1 MPGGKPQKA
10 CHYIRFTVSMTP
22 KEGADMNNSKGFS
35 KLWFL
40 LLLLVTFV
48 AGCSGKDDNG
58 PPPKA
63 FTAYTLG
70 GVAGT
75 INETAK
81 TLSVTVPYGTN
92 VTAQVA
98 TFATNGTA
106 VKVGAVAQV
115 SGTTANNF
123 TAPVAYTVTASDNT
137 TATYTVTVTIA
148 PNTAKAITAYSF
160 VGLSG
165 AAGVINETSGT
176 IAVTVPF
183 GTNVTNLVATFTS
196 SGSDVKVNALAQT
209 SGTSANDFS
218 IPVTYTVSAADAK
231 AAAYTVSVTIATNPA
246 KSFTAY
252 SFVGFTGFA
261 GTINEPAKTIAVNLP
276 FGTSP
281 TNLVAVFTSTGAGVK
296 VSSAVQTSGTTANNF
311 NAPLAYTVTAADGT
325 TATYT
330 VNVVITPNPTKAIT
344 AFSFV
349 GFTGAAGTV
358 NESAKTV
365 TVTVPFGTDVTGLVA
380 TFTSTGPVATVGTTV
395 QTSTATANNFS
406 TPVAYIVTAAD
417 GTTVIYNVSVIIAPN
432 PAKAMSAF
440 SFVGFTGFAGTVDE
454 SAKTIA
460 VTVPFGTNVTA
471 MVAAYTTTG
480 AVVKVGT
487 AVQTSTASANDF
499 TAPVVYTVSA
509 EDNST
514 ATYTVTVTI
523 AANPAK
529 AITSF
534 SFVGYAGAGTAV
546 NELNKTIAV
555 KLPYGTTDVTNLTAT
570 FTATGTDVK
579 VGTLVQTSGTTPNNF
594 TAPVTYIVT
603 AADGTTAKY
612 AVTVTVSLNT
622 DKGISAYS
630 LAGVTGVIN
639 DTTKSIAVTLPT
651 GTVVTALAA
660 TFTTSGTGATVVP
673 LAVPQISGITQNN
686 FTAPVE
692 YIVTAADG
700 SVVKYTVTATVS
712 VDSGPAPG
720 AVNLGTA
727 ANYAILASSGVSTIP
742 TSVVTGNVGLSPAAR
757 GALTGWSEV
766 SDATDTF
773 STSIQ
778 VVAPFKLYAAD
789 YVGGTT
795 IVNLT
800 TAVADMGI
808 AYTDAAGR
816 TPTSAQTT
824 NVGAGTLTSLT
835 LTPGVYEWGTSVLI
849 PTDLVLSGNATDV
862 WIFKISGTLTMAAAK
877 NVTLAGGALSKNIF
891 WQVTD
896 AVSIGTGTH
905 FEGNILG
912 KKSITF
918 GNLASINGRLLAQTA
933 VVLDATTVTAP

>member
-1 MPGGKPQKA
+1 MGK
-10 CHYIRFTVSMTP
+10 FGV
-22 KEGADMNNSKGFS
+22 FS
-35 KLWFL
+35 KLWL
-40 LLLLVTFV
+40 LALLLVTV
-48 AGCSGKDDNG
+48 VVGCSSKDDDA

-63 FTAYTLG
+63 FTAYSIG
-70 GVAGT
+70 GVAG
-75 INETAK
+75 ILNETAK
-81 TLSVTVPYGTN
+81 TVSVTMPYGTN
-92 VTAQVA
+92 VTSQVA

-106 VKVGAVAQV
+106 VKVGTVAQV

-123 TAPVAYTVTASDNT
+123 TTPVSYTVTASDNT
-137 TATYTVTVTIA
+137 TATYTVTVIIA

-165 AAGVINETSGT
+165 AAGVINETAKT

-183 GTNVTNLVATFTS
+183 GTNVTNLAATFTS
-196 SGSDVKVNALAQT
+196 TGSDVKVNALAQT
-209 SGTSANDFS
+209 SGTSVNDFS
-218 IPVTYTVSAADAK
+218 IPVTYTVTAADAK
-231 AAAYTVSVTIATNPA
+231 AAVYTVSVAIATNPA
-246 KSFTAY
+246 KGFTAY

-281 TNLVAVFTSTGAGVK
+281 TNLVAAFTSTGTGVK
-296 VSSAVQTSGTTANNF
+296 VGAAVQTSGTTANNF
-311 NAPLAYTVTAADGT
+311 NAPLAYTVTAADST

-330 VNVVITPNPTKAIT
+330 VNVVIAPNPTKTIT
-344 AFSFV
+344 AFSFA
-349 GFTGAAGTV
+349 GFTGAAGAV

-365 TVTVPFGTDVTGLVA
+365 TVTVPFGTDVTALVA
-380 TFTSTGPVATVGTTV
+380 TFTSTGPVAKVGTAV
-395 QTSTATANNFS
+395 QTSTATANNFT

-417 GTTVIYNVSVIIAPN
+417 GTSVTYNVSVIIAPN
-432 PAKAMSAF
+432 PAKAMNAF

-487 AVQTSTASANDF
+487 TVQTSTASANDF

-514 ATYTVTVTI
+514 AAYTVTVTI

-546 NELNKTIAV
+546 NELNKTITV
-555 KLPYGTTDVTNLTAT
+555 SLPYGTTDVTNLTAN

-579 VGTLVQTSGTTPNNF
+579 VGTLVQTSGTIANNF
-594 TAPVTYIVT
+594 TAPVSYIVT
-603 AADGTTAKY
+603 AADGTTATY
-612 AVTVTVSLNT
+612 TVTVTVSLNT
-622 DKGISAYS
+622 DKAISAYS

-639 DTTKSIAVTLPT
+639 ETTKSIAVTLPA

-660 TFTTSGTGATVVP
+660 TFATNGTGATVGP
-673 LAVPQISGITQNN
+673 LAVSQISGTTTNN
-686 FTAPVE
+686 FTDPVE
-692 YIVTAADG
+692 YIVSAADG
-700 SVVKYTVTATVS
+700 SVIKYTVTVTVS
-712 VDSGPAPG
+712 SGPAPG

-742 TSVVTGNVGLSPAAR
+742 TSVVTGNIGLSPAAR
-757 GALTGWSEV
+757 GAMTGWSEV

-773 STSIQ
+773 STSAQ
-778 VVAPFKLYAAD
+778 VAAPFKLYAAD

-816 TPTSAQTT
+816 TPTSAATT

-862 WIFKISGTLTMAAAK
+862 WIFKISGTLTMASAK
-877 NVTLAGGALSKNIF
+877 NVTLTGGALAKNIF
-891 WQVTD
+891 WQVTN
-896 AVSIGTGTH
+896 AVSIGAGTH

-912 KKSITF
+912 KTSITF

-933 VVLDATTVTAP
+933 VVLSATTVTAP